1 MTVSVKGLVSPRYVA
16 TIEVRED
23 VPLMARIV
31 DFPAAGLT
39 RLSRSPAGFA
49 WYDLFTEGASGPFV
63 AAGFGDATL
72 QRLVDR
78 AAYDLLPGFQVIG
91 RASRPGPDESVR
103 NEGGA

>member
-23 VPLMARIV
+23 VPLMARIM
-31 DFPAAGLT
+31 DLPAAGLT

-49 WYDLFTEGASGPFV
+49 WYDLFTEGTNGDVV
-63 AAGFGDATL
+63 AAGLGNATL

-78 AAYDLLPGFQVIG
+78 AAYDLLPGFQVIS
-91 RASRPGPDESVR
+91 RVSRPGSGRDEGS
-103 NEGGA
+103 A

>member
-1 MTVSVKGLVSPRYVA
+1 MTISIRGLVSPRYVA

-23 VPLMARIV
+23 VPLMARV
-31 DFPAAGLT
+31 RELPAAGLS

-63 AAGFGDATL
+63 AAGFGNAAL

-78 AAYDLLPGFQVIG
+78 AAYDLLPGFQIIG
-91 RASRPGPDESVR
+91 RASHPDSDESVR

>member
-23 VPLMARIV
+23 VPLMARIM
-31 DFPAAGLT
+31 DLPAAGLT

-49 WYDLFTEGASGPFV
+49 WYDLFTEGTNGDVV
-63 AAGFGDATL
+63 AAGQGTATL

-78 AAYDLLPGFQVIG
+78 AAYDLLPGFQVI
-91 RASRPGPDESVR
+91 SRVSRTNPDR
-103 NEGGA
+103 DEGGA